1 MRFGKLVQTIVIVLL
16 AAGLGAL
23 GPPRPASADEAVF
36 RVSGITVDAT
46 AATAAEAREAAIAQG
61 HRRAL
66 DALMARLVL
75 EADQDRLPQLSASKI
90 LELVRDFSVADERTS
105 TVRYLAELTF
115 RFNPDAVRDLF
126 RVYGVRFTGTRSKPL
141 VVLPV
146 LETQTETG
154 TETLLWEEANSWYL
168 VWVQRSFEDELVP
181 LIVPLGVLGDVAAI
195 DAGRAVAGDAEALSE
210 IAWRYA
216 AEAALVV
223 QASLTGD
230 PEAGSASLDVSAL
243 RIGDTSELV
252 FGIRLTQVEPGPL
265 EDFLGVAIE
274 ELVGSLQAD
283 WKAEN
288 HLSYDQQRFM
298 TVVVPIGDLNDWLE
312 VKSRL
317 GEVAAVVGLDLVYL
331 SRQFA
336 RADISFIGDEDRL
349 IRALEQRD
357 LVLAPSALSG
367 WELRLSSASLSDSMP
382 LPTPVFEPE
391 ETAEEFGGSAAD
403 RPPSE
408 QPTE

>member
-16 AAGLGAL
+16 AAGLGPL

-36 RVSGITVDAT
+36 QVSGITVDAT

-61 HRRAL
+61 HRQAL
-66 DALMARLVL
+66 DVLMARLVL
-75 EADQDRLPQLSASKI
+75 EADQDRLPYLSASEI
-90 LELVRDFSVADERTS
+90 LDLVRDFSVADERTS
-105 TVRYLAELTF
+105 AVRYLAELTF
-115 RFNPDAVRDLF
+115 RFSPDAVRDLF

-146 LETQTETG
+146 LETE
-154 TETLLWEEANSWYL
+154 TETLLWEEANSWYQ
-168 VWVQRSFEDELVP
+168 VWVQRSFEEELVP
-181 LIVPLGVLGDVAAI
+181 LIVPLGDLGDLAAI
-195 DAGRAVAGDAEALSE
+195 DAERAVAGDAEALSE

-243 RIGDTSELV
+243 RVGDTSELV

-317 GEVAAVVGLDLVYL
+317 GEVAAVVRLELMYL
-331 SRQFA
+331 SRRFA

-349 IRALEQRD
+349 IRSLEQRD

-367 WELRLSSASLSDSMP
+367 WELRLSSASLGDSMP
-382 LPTPVFEPE
+382 MLTPVLEPE
-391 ETAEEFGGSAAD
+391 EMAEDIGGSAAD
-403 RPPSE
+403 SPPSE